1 MTEEIIG
8 TTPAEELTDND
19 KLWGMLSWLP
29 FVGWILA
36 ILALVMEPQKDSPFI
51 KHHAVQSLASAVVL
65 SVIGL
70 ILGITVVLSCLS
82 ILLPLVT
89 IYPAIKA
96 YQGEEIEIPVI
107 TDFCKGQGWI

>member
-1 MTEEIIG
+1 MTEEIIN
-8 TTPAEELTDND
+8 TTPVEDLTDDD

-36 ILALVMEPQKDSPFI
+36 IIALVIEPQKNRPFI
-51 KHHAVQSLASAVVL
+51 KHHAVQSLAANVVL
-65 SVIGL
+65 GIVSIV
-70 ILGITVVLSCLS
+70 LGVTVVLSCLS
-82 ILLPLVT
+82 LVVPLVL

-96 YQGEEIEIPVI
+96 YQGEEIEIFWL